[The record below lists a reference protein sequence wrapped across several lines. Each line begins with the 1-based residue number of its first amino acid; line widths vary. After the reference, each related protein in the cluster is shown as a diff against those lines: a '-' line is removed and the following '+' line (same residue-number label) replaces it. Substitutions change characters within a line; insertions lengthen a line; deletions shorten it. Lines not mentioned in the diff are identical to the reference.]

1 MPADLP
7 SVVLLIL
14 LNGADAVTRL
24 WPYVVVGVA
33 VAVLLSRLAQNK
45 AWPVP
50 ARLPRPLTTP
60 LAAMAGAVSPIPT
73 LGMVP
78 VVLRFRA
85 QGLPTRS
92 ALAFVLASSLMNP
105 QLLLLTL
112 GAFGVS
118 FALAQLG
125 AVLLLSTGLGLLL
138 GSSRERKDI
147 EQWDDGQELQATRPT
162 LQVTALAGHVG
173 LYFLVG
179 ALLGASLQVLLPQLG
194 VVNWLG
200 EHGWLSTPIL
210 GWLSAPFYVCGGS
223 AVPLASGL
231 TRTGVSPGAVFAF
244 LLVGPALRGTT
255 LASLGCLLPRWA
267 LAVCLVLLALAGGLL
282 GLGFN
287 WLAGAG

>member
-1 MPADLP
+1 VPSDLP

-14 LNGADAVTRL
+14 LNSADAVARL
-24 WPYVVVGVA
+24 WPYVVAGVT
-33 VAVLLSRLAQNK
+33 VAVLLSRLAQK
-45 AWPVP
+45 KTWPMP

-60 LAAMAGAVSPIPT
+60 LAAFAGAASPLPT

-85 QGLPTRS
+85 HGLRS
-92 ALAFVLASSLMNP
+92 RPALAFVLASSLMNP

-112 GAFGVS
+112 GAFGVP

-138 GSSRERKDI
+138 GTAGEWIYEEKRE
-147 EQWDDGQELQATRPT
+147 GQGLPSTRLP
-162 LQVTALAGHVG
+162 LPATALAGHVG

-179 ALLGASLQVLLPQLG
+179 VILGASLQVLLPRFG
-194 VVNWLG
+194 VMNWLG
-200 EHGWLSTPIL
+200 THGWLSTPVL

-223 AVPLASGL
+223 AVPLASSLARAGF
-231 TRTGVSPGAVFAF
+231 SPGAMFAF

-255 LASLGCLLPRWA
+255 LASLGCLLPRRA
-267 LAVCLVLLALAGGLL
+267 LVVCLGILSAAGGLL

-287 WLAGAG
+287 WLAGVG